1 MNLLFLNLV
10 QTELYKIFRKGR
22 SYIGF
27 GAIAF
32 IVIVIQIALFVDGES
47 YLELGTQSLKDSFT
61 FQGNLL
67 NGYLSVFIILSSL
80 WVHIPFLIALV
91 AGDLIAGEAAA
102 GTLRILL
109 IRPISRTQI
118 IWAKFTAVLIYVLAI
133 VVFMAAL
140 SIGTGLLIFGEGDLF
155 VMKDM
160 LYIFDSSDALW
171 RILAS
176 FAFSFLSMSMVAS
189 LAFMLSAVVD
199 SSLGPIIMTMSII
212 IVFMIVSS
220 IDLSIFRAVKP
231 FMFTTYMGAWRE
243 FFSDPVDWH
252 KVNTAVVA
260 LVAHIFIFLGF
271 TTWYFK
277 RKDILT

>member
-1 MNLLFLNLV
+1 MNMLFLHLI

-32 IVIVIQIALFVDGES
+32 IVIVIQIALYVDGES
-47 YLELGTQSLKDSFT
+47 YLELGTQSLKESFT

-118 IWAKFTAVLIYVLAI
+118 VAAKFLAILIYVLAI
-133 VVFMAAL
+133 VLFMAVI

-160 LYIFDSSDALW
+160 LYIFESSDSLW

-189 LAFMLSAVVD
+189 LAFMLSALVD

-231 FMFTTYMGAWRE
+231 YMFTTYMGAWRE
-243 FFSDPVDWH
+243 FFSDPVDWQ
-252 KVNTAVVA
+252 KVYQAITA
-260 LVAHIFIFLGF
+260 LTAHILIFLGF

-277 RKDILT
+277 KKDILT

>member
-91 AGDLIAGEAAA
+91 AGDLIAGEAVEAAAAARAHQGFLAAA
-102 GTLRILL
+102 GRLVREVPGLG
-109 IRPISRTQI
+109 P
-118 IWAKFTAVLIYVLAI
+118 VLGQRA
-133 VVFMAAL
+133 
-140 SIGTGLLIFGEGDLF
+140 D
-155 VMKDM
+155 
-160 LYIFDSSDALW
+160 
-171 RILAS
+171 
-176 FAFSFLSMSMVAS
+176 
-189 LAFMLSAVVD
+189 AVVVAD
-199 SSLGPIIMTMSII
+199 DG
-212 IVFMIVSS
+212 
-220 IDLSIFRAVKP
+220 RAV
-231 FMFTTYMGAWRE
+231 GAAGPGLARGVGLRCE
-243 FFSDPVDWH
+243 GG
-252 KVNTAVVA
+252 AVGA
-260 LVAHIFIFLGF
+260 
-271 TTWYFK
+271 
-277 RKDILT
+277 

>member
-1 MNLLFLNLV
+1 MIFINLV
-10 QTELYKIFRKGR
+10 NTELYKIFKKGR

-32 IVIVIQIALFVDGES
+32 IVLVIQIALYVDGES
-47 YLELGTQSLKDSFT
+47 LLELGTQSLKESFT

-91 AGDLIAGEAAA
+91 AGDLIAGEAST

-109 IRPISRTQI
+109 IRPVSRTQI
-118 IWAKFTAVLIYVLAI
+118 VLAKFLAILIYVLAI
-133 VVFMAAL
+133 VLFMGGL
-140 SIGTGLLIFGEGDLF
+140 SLGTGLLIFGEGDLF

-160 LYIFDSSDALW
+160 LYIFESSDSLW
-171 RILAS
+171 RIVAAFI
-176 FAFSFLSMSMVAS
+176 FAFFSMSTVAS

-199 SSLGPIIMTMSII
+199 SSLGPIIMTMAII
-212 IVFMIVSS
+212 IVFVIISS
-220 IDLSIFRAVKP
+220 IDLSVFRAAKP
-231 FMFTTYMGAWRE
+231 FMFTSYMGAWRE
-243 FFSDPVDWH
+243 FFSDPVDWP
-252 KVNTAVVA
+252 KIYTATIT
-260 LVAHIFIFLGF
+260 LTAHICCFLGVTIWHF
-271 TTWYFK
+271 N

>member
-61 FQGNLL
+61 FQGNFL

-118 IWAKFTAVLIYVLAI
+118 VVAKFTAILIYVLAI
-133 VVFMAAL
+133 VLFMAAL

-160 LYIFDSSDALW
+160 LYIFESSDSLW

-176 FAFSFLSMSMVAS
+176 FVFSFLSMSMVAS
-189 LAFMLSAVVD
+189 LAFMLSALVD

-243 FFSDPVDWH
+243 FFSDPVDWQ
-252 KVNTAVVA
+252 KVYTASIA
-260 LVAHIFIFLGF
+260 LISHIFIFLGF
-271 TTWYFK
+271 TIWHFK

>member
-1 MNLLFLNLV
+1 MQFLNLV
-10 QTELYKIFRKGR
+10 STELYKIFRKGR

-32 IVIVIQIALFVDGES
+32 IVIVIQIALYVDGES
-47 YLELGTQSLKDSFT
+47 YLELGTQNLKESFT

-91 AGDLIAGEAAA
+91 AGDLIAGEAST

-118 IWAKFTAVLIYVLAI
+118 VLAKFLAILIYVLS
-133 VVFMAAL
+133 VVLFMAVL
-140 SIGTGLLIFGEGDLF
+140 SIGSGLLIFGEGDLF

-160 LYIFDSSDALW
+160 LYIFESSDSLW
-171 RILAS
+171 RIMAS
-176 FAFSFLSMSMVAS
+176 FIFSFLSMSMVAS
-189 LAFMLSAVVD
+189 LAFMLSSLVD

-212 IVFMIVSS
+212 IVFMIASS

-243 FFSDPVDWH
+243 FFSDPVNWA
-252 KVNTAVVA
+252 KIYKASIA
-260 LVAHIFIFLGF
+260 LMVHIFIFLGF
-271 TTWYFK
+271 TIWHFN

>member
-1 MNLLFLNLV
+1 MQLSLV
-10 QTELYKIFRKGR
+10 QVIRTELFKIFRKGR

-32 IVIVIQIALFVDGES
+32 IIIVIQIALYVDGES
-47 YLELGTQSLKDSFT
+47 FLELSTQNLKDSFT

-91 AGDLIAGEAAA
+91 AGDLISGEATS
-102 GTLRILL
+102 GTLRLILT
-109 IRPISRTQI
+109 RPVSRTKI
-118 IWAKFTAVLIYVLAI
+118 VLGKFTAMLIYVLAI
-133 VVFMAAL
+133 VAFMAAL
-140 SIGTGLLIFGEGDLF
+140 SIGTGLLIFGKGDLF

-160 LYIFDSSDALW
+160 VYIFESTDVMW
-171 RILAS
+171 RIVSA
-176 FAFSFLSMSMVAS
+176 FVFSFFSMSTVAA
-189 LAFMLSAVVD
+189 LAFMLSALVD

-243 FFSDPVDWH
+243 FFGDPVDWN
-252 KVNTAVVA
+252 KIRLSLFA
-260 LVAHIFIFLGF
+260 LSAHTLIFVGF
-271 TTWYFK
+271 TNWYFGK
-277 RKDILT
+277 KDILT